1 MTTSRRRRAPKQR
14 ICAFCSHG
22 IAEARPVF
30 LVATVAGEIQGPY
43 HAGCAAK
50 LAMVHK
56 GTAVQA
62 KTLGGQLYGQLPLA
76 REETLP
82 W

>member
-1 MTTSRRRRAPKQR
+1 MTTSRRRKAPKQR

-30 LVATVAGEIQGPY
+30 LVATAKGEIQGPY
-43 HAGCAAK
+43 HAGCAER
-50 LAMVHK
+50 LSLVHK
-56 GTAVQA
+56 GTAVEA
-62 KTLGGQLYGQLPLA
+62 KTLGGKLYGQLPLP
-76 REETLP
+76 REEEVT